1 MSSNM
6 DSDDKSFFMKMFE
19 KIENH
24 LEKTC
29 DELHEVDKNVIGL
42 QSDFRNHIE
51 NTNKDKEDSDKKHVH
66 KREWL
71 LVAITSLAVI
81 LAAVAI
87 LK

>member
-1 MSSNM
+1 M

-19 KIENH
+19 KIEKH

-29 DELHEVDKNVIGL
+29 DELHEVDINVTEL
-42 QSDFRNHIE
+42 KSDFRNHIE
-51 NTNKDKEDSDKKHVH
+51 RTNKDEEARDKKHVH

-71 LVAITSLAVI
+71 LVGITGLAVI

-87 LK
+87 ILK